1 MNQEFFYKALVDSLP
16 DMVWAFDT
24 NFKLVVANAAFL
36 DMRNSLYGNS
46 LEIGDDIFTH
56 VPEEGVN
63 RWKPIYQRALN
74 GERILQ
80 DDTRLIHGSATMRRL
95 SLNPVFNNQNEIIG
109 CMGIT
114 YDITYEKSL
123 ELNLSEVE
131 DKLNHLNNLTKAQ
144 LKEPLANFYNL
155 SNQLLNSKDHSASD
169 QSTMVFLLTE
179 ELSKITKK
187 LKDLNNL
194 VNQ

>member
-24 NFKLVVANAAFL
+24 NFKLVVANSAFF
-36 DMRNSLYGNS
+36 DMRKSLYGQN

-56 VPEEGVN
+56 VSEDAVK
-63 RWKPIYQRALN
+63 RWKPLYQRALN

-80 DDTRLIHGSATMRRL
+80 DDSRLILGSATMRRL

-114 YDITYEKSL
+114 YDITYEKSM
-123 ELNLSEVE
+123 ELNLEE
-131 DKLNHLNNLTKAQ
+131 IEKKLEHFNTLTKAQ
-144 LKEPLANFYNL
+144 LKEPLANFFNL

-179 ELSKITKK
+179 EISKITKK
-187 LKDLNNL
+187 LRELNDL
-194 VNQ
+194 VN